1 MRLEGIVKSWNE
13 DRGFGFIEPTQGG
26 QEIFLHISALP
37 AHVGRPS
44 LSQRVS
50 FEVELN
56 RDGKKRAKNVQL
68 VRPASIARSRPRP
81 RDQSAQWGGAT
92 LFTIP
97 AFIGLYLILAVLWR
111 VPLFVAAGY
120 LVLSVICFIAYAADK
135 SAAISGGWRTSES
148 SLLLLGLIGG
158 WPGGILAQQFLR
170 HKSTKASFRSAF
182 WGTVVLNVAAFAVL
196 SSPQVSAWRLL
207 PTLF

>member
-13 DRGFGFIEPTQGG
+13 DRAFGFIEPTQGG
-26 QEIFLHISALP
+26 QVIFLHISALP
-37 AHVGRPS
+37 ERAGRPT
-44 LSQRVS
+44 LNQRVS

-68 VRPASIARSRPRP
+68 VRPARIAKPRA

-92 LFTIP
+92 LFAIP
-97 AFIGLYLILAVLWR
+97 AFVGLYLVLAALWR
-111 VPLFVAAGY
+111 VPHQVAAGY
-120 LVLSVICFIAYAADK
+120 LALSVICFISYAVDK
-135 SAAISGGWRTSES
+135 SAATSGGWRTKES
-148 SLLLLGLIGG
+148 SLLLLGLVGG

-182 WGTVVLNVAAFAVL
+182 LGTVVLNVAAFVVL
-196 SSPQVSAWRLL
+196 SSPQVGAWRLG
-207 PTLF
+207 